1 VVDEVSGDAAPLQ
14 VRRVWDADTTVF
26 QEAQALGTGGSLSL
40 RWQSTISS
48 PSAHEHVRI
57 ESPGCGSACGADD
70 VYRLRFYET
79 TLRAPRVN
87 NVDGQVT
94 AVIVTNTA
102 PVPVTG
108 AIHLYR
114 HSGTLVA
121 TLALQ
126 LEPHATLVSDLSQSV
141 VAFSGSLA
149 VAHDGPYGA
158 LVGKVVALEPA
169 TGFSF
174 DTPLTSRPR

>member
-1 VVDEVSGDAAPLQ
+1 
-14 VRRVWDADTTVF
+14 
-26 QEAQALGTGGSLSL
+26 
-40 RWQSTISS
+40 
-48 PSAHEHVRI
+48 
-57 ESPGCGSACGADD
+57 
-70 VYRLRFYET
+70 
-79 TLRAPRVN
+79 
-87 NVDGQVT
+87 VDGQVT